1 MPTQSKKSLTVT
13 PTDRPAKPKKK
24 KKKDSGRYSRS
35 DTFKTLAS
43 GADSSSEG
51 LCCQSCLFILR
62 RNKSSFKLN
71 VIIAYHL
78 KRFAR
83 FRHYVVNF
91 IL

>member
-51 LCCQSCLFILR
+51 LCCQSCLFILI

-71 VIIAYHL
+71 VISNKEI
-78 KRFAR
+78 R
-83 FRHYVVNF
+83 NF
-91 IL
+91 